1 MVQRDRG
8 AAAVEFALVL
18 PILLLL
24 VFGIVDFGRAYH
36 EQVTLTH
43 GAREG
48 VRLLAFGGDYGDVQA
63 RLDNGTLLPGSSGDA
78 SISTGASATCDDSTD
93 DAQLVLTEEFTFIT
107 PLPGFAALYGG
118 TAWSSTISMSGKAVM
133 RCGG

>member
-1 MVQRDRG
+1 MHRTSDRG

-18 PILLLL
+18 PLLLLL
-24 VFGIVDFGRAYH
+24 VFGIVDFGRVYH

-48 VRLLAFGGDYGDVQA
+48 VRLLAFDGDFGDVQA
-63 RLDNGTLLPGSSGDA
+63 RLDDGTLTPGAYGAPSINSSD
-78 SISTGASATCDDSTD
+78 SVTCDSAD
-93 DAQLVLTEEFTFIT
+93 DAQLVLVEDFRFIT
-107 PLPGFAALYGG
+107 PLPGIGVLYGG
-118 TAWSSTISMSGKAVM
+118 TAWSSTVSLSGKAVM